1 MAMDEIRVQIFSDF
15 APSYGLRNAFKSWG
29 YGKTEYKN
37 MKIVD
42 DDNYTHAVII
52 NHGTPTLKVS
62 KDKVIGL
69 MHEPFEIL
77 NSNNYLS
84 YIKDN
89 IGTYICHDKSK
100 FPDWPCFQE
109 GICYLA
115 PQVPIYNEIDEF
127 KNVEKTH
134 RMSIIASD
142 KTYFSGHALRHEI
155 IKRILRTN
163 LDIHIYGRGSHF
175 YPNDSRVKGP
185 IDHKPNAFLPYQYSI
200 AIENASYRYWVT
212 EKFYD
217 PILCNSVP
225 IYWGA
230 SEISNIFTDQS
241 HINLTGKSVD
251 DMMDI
256 IINVYKNGS
265 SKNYNIAKELL
276 RGNKNFAHY
285 LWEKF
290 SNV

>member
-1 MAMDEIRVQIFSDF
+1 MEEIRVQIFSDF

-29 YGKTEYKN
+29 YGKTEYRN

-52 NHGTPTLKVS
+52 NHGRPILKVP
-62 KDKVIGL
+62 KERVIGF

-77 NSNNYLS
+77 NTDAYLP
-84 YIKDN
+84 YINQN
-89 IGTYICHDKSK
+89 IGTYICHDKRM
-100 FPDWPCFQE
+100 FPNWLCFKE

-115 PQVPIYNEIDEF
+115 PQIPIYSDIDEF
-127 KNVEKTH
+127 EKVDKSH

-142 KTYFSGHALRHEI
+142 KAYFTGHALRHEI
-155 IKRILRTN
+155 IRRILKTN
-163 LDIHIYGRGSHF
+163 MDIHIFGRGCHLYSGD
-175 YPNDSRVKGP
+175 NRIKGVVE
-185 IDHKPNAFLPYQYSI
+185 HKPNAFTPYEYSI
-200 AIENASYRYWVT
+200 AIENTSYRYWVT

-230 SEISNIFTDQS
+230 SEVSSIFTNES
-241 HINLTGKSVD
+241 HIDITNKNINEI
-251 DMMDI
+251 MDVI
-256 IINVYKNGS
+256 THVYHNGS
-265 SKNYNIAKELL
+265 SKNYKVAKNLL
-276 RGNKNFAHY
+276 RGEKNFAHY

-290 SNV
+290 SA

>member
-1 MAMDEIRVQIFSDF
+1 MDEIRVQIFSDF

-29 YGKTEYKN
+29 YGKAEYKN

-52 NHGTPTLKVS
+52 NHGTPQLKVP
-62 KDKVIGL
+62 KERVLGL

-77 NSNNYLS
+77 DSSSYLP
-84 YIKDN
+84 YIKEN
-89 IGTYICHDKSK
+89 IGTYICHDKK
-100 FPDWPCFQE
+100 RFPNWPCFQE

-115 PQVPIYNEIDEF
+115 PQVPIYGEKDEF
-127 KNVEKTH
+127 ENVSKPY

-142 KTYFSGHALRHEI
+142 KTYFSGHALRHEL
-155 IKRILRTN
+155 IKRILKTN
-163 LDIHIYGRGSHF
+163 LDIHIYGRGCR
-175 YPNDSRVKGP
+175 YYQGDSRVKG
-185 IDHKPNAFLPYQYSI
+185 IVEHKPDAFSPYEYSI

-217 PILCNSVP
+217 PILCNSIP

-230 SEISNIFTDQS
+230 SEVSKIFTNES
-241 HINLTGKSVD
+241 HIDITNKNIN

-256 IINVYKNGS
+256 IINTYRNGS
-265 SKNYNIAKELL
+265 TKNYKIAKNLL
-276 RGNKNFAHY
+276 RGEKNFAHY

-290 SNV
+290 NV